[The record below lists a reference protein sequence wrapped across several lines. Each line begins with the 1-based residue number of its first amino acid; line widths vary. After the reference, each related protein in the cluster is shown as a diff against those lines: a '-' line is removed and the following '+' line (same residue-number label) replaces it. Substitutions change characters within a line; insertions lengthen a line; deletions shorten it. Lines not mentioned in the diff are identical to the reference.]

1 MTKNSITL
9 RQFKT
14 YAIFFNLL
22 FSALL
27 IFSIAYIGVNLN
39 KQVVEAHEQAV
50 INISMSI
57 ETFFKE
63 MNDFSL
69 SLSNSGEFKDLAMKT
84 IPAEYRLNKPLGEYF
99 TRMYLIAIKMF
110 EKRYMIGIYLPGSDY
125 IWMGSNYFINSI
137 SGIEFKDVLSRYE
150 FGEFKIEVIEK
161 NPFLEESIPNNP
173 YTANDLVKV
182 ISLSRILHNRLPLYY
197 GDGLLDVQIPYE
209 EFERQISQVNAES
222 QIQIS
227 VYNKKGE
234 LLYGN
239 RSDFFEKRL
248 SGKEKIVNKE
258 IKHQKN
264 LIKVT
269 PLLYSNLYMVSS
281 IPSNRLS
288 KSMAVY
294 IAFAAVIFVL
304 LNILLLLVTYKISA
318 KVTEPIK
325 ALSRRIEKFSFN
337 SDENEIDALR
347 FFQTDIDELNVLSDT
362 IVKMQEKIRD
372 SMEEIISLRSY
383 EIQSQLLSLQAQMK
397 PHFLYNTLMTIASM
411 AEEGSNDRIPAI
423 CGHITNMLR
432 YISSSTAAGVLMA
445 EEISHIRDYVCIM
458 KERFP
463 QTEVEYNIPIEL
475 LDLVIPKLVIQPLVE
490 NSFKYCDRLNCKINI
505 SGCIEGQ
512 KWRIAVSDNG
522 IGFSEDKINEIM
534 AKCADSLRNYRLH
547 SLEIEGMGLANIYSR
562 LKIYYG
568 ENMIFRIY
576 NNSGEGSTVEIG
588 GLISRDEV
596 RRRLIREG

>member
-1 MTKNSITL
+1 
-9 RQFKT
+9 
-14 YAIFFNLL
+14 
-22 FSALL
+22 
-27 IFSIAYIGVNLN
+27 
-39 KQVVEAHEQAV
+39 
-50 INISMSI
+50 
-57 ETFFKE
+57 
-63 MNDFSL
+63 
-69 SLSNSGEFKDLAMKT
+69 
-84 IPAEYRLNKPLGEYF
+84 
-99 TRMYLIAIKMF
+99 
-110 EKRYMIGIYLPGSDY
+110 
-125 IWMGSNYFINSI
+125 
-137 SGIEFKDVLSRYE
+137 
-150 FGEFKIEVIEK
+150 
-161 NPFLEESIPNNP
+161 
-173 YTANDLVKV
+173 
-182 ISLSRILHNRLPLYY
+182 
-197 GDGLLDVQIPYE
+197 
-209 EFERQISQVNAES
+209 
-222 QIQIS
+222 
-227 VYNKKGE
+227 
-234 LLYGN
+234 
-239 RSDFFEKRL
+239 
-248 SGKEKIVNKE
+248 
-258 IKHQKN
+258 
-264 LIKVT
+264 
-269 PLLYSNLYMVSS
+269 
-281 IPSNRLS
+281 
-288 KSMAVY
+288 
-294 IAFAAVIFVL
+294 
-304 LNILLLLVTYKISA
+304 
-318 KVTEPIK
+318 
-325 ALSRRIEKFSFN
+325 
-337 SDENEIDALR
+337 
-347 FFQTDIDELNVLSDT
+347 
-362 IVKMQEKIRD
+362 
-372 SMEEIISLRSY
+372 
-383 EIQSQLLSLQAQMK
+383 
-397 PHFLYNTLMTIASM
+397 M